1 MSGRTSQTQVVG
13 SVREQDG
20 RGVARMEDWFATD
33 AADLWSALTDPER
46 LRRWIADVEGDLR
59 VGGAF
64 TAAFTSSWN
73 GPGRVDVCEPP
84 RRLLVTTGEAG
95 EETEIEAVLTPDGEG
110 TRLVI
115 EERGLPLAEV
125 AAHGAGWQV
134 HVEDLETY
142 LAGGRPGEWRDRWQ
156 ELRSSYQEPVPQQG

>member
-1 MSGRTSQTQVVG
+1 MSGRTSATRVIG

-20 RGVARMEDWFATD
+20 RGVVRMEDWFETD
-33 AADLWSALTDPER
+33 AADLWSALTDPDR
-46 LRRWIADVEGDLR
+46 LRRWLADVEGDLR

-64 TAAFTSSWN
+64 TASFTSSWT
-73 GPGRVDVCEPP
+73 GPGRVDACEAPS
-84 RRLLVTTGEAG
+84 RLLVTTGEPG
-95 EETEIEAVLTPDGEG
+95 EETQIEAVLTPEGEG

-142 LAGGRPGEWRDRWQ
+142 LAGGEPGEWKDRWL
-156 ELRSSYQEPVPQQG
+156 ELRSSYREPVPGQG